1 MIHHPHSDH
10 ELQSQFHNDYGN
22 MEDDDSSSSSLNA
35 AALKRAQLNNIALAK
50 AQMKIM
56 SLPST
61 LNSNALLSGGAHSVF
76 TGQGS
81 PPSQNNLL
89 SIPKTSLPPTTLH
102 RPLRQTLSA
111 PGYSLSKTQQQ
122 QQILKQNQELIQQQ
136 QHLQFLQQQ
145 QRQSPAYLQL
155 LQHELLMHQ
164 LGKQNLPKLQLQK
177 EPAPSLK
184 EHLEK
189 MQKEQAA
196 LDRERAYQQHKKE
209 QQLVQA
215 RTTEDL
221 PSGGGLTDQ
230 QFQELLIQ
238 QLQRQDAPRRNLINQ
253 QLLQHHQ
260 LLQLRQAELQEAPLA
275 AVASP
280 SASVGHRPLTRAV
293 SLPAV
298 GKYLVLFQ

>member
-1 MIHHPHSDH
+1 MVHHPRSDF
-10 ELQSQFHNDYGN
+10 ELQNQFHNDYEN
-22 MEDDDSSSSSLNA
+22 MEEEDNSSLNA

-56 SLPST
+56 NLPST
-61 LNSNALLSGGAHSVF
+61 INSNTLLSGGAHSMF
-76 TGQGS
+76 SGQGS

-89 SIPKTSLPPTTLH
+89 SIPKASLPPTSLH

-122 QQILKQNQELIQQQ
+122 QQILKQNQEILQQQQQ

-145 QRQSPAYLQL
+145 KQSPAYLQI
-155 LQHELLMHQ
+155 LQQELLMQQ
-164 LGKQNLPKLQLQK
+164 LGKQAFPKLQLQK
-177 EPAPSLK
+177 EPTSSLK
-184 EHLEK
+184 EHFEK
-189 MQKEQAA
+189 IQKEQEQAA
-196 LDRERAYQQHKKE
+196 LQRERAYQQHKKE

-215 RTTEDL
+215 RTTEDI
-221 PSGGGLTDQ
+221 PSAGGLTDQ
-230 QFQELLIQ
+230 QFQELLAL
-238 QLQRQDAPRRNLINQ
+238 QLQRQDSPRRNLINQ

-260 LLQLRQAELQEAPLA
+260 LLQLRQAELQDAPLA

-280 SASVGHRPLTRAV
+280 SASIGHRPLTRAV

-298 GKYLVLFQ
+298 GKYL